1 MAAVHKKVN
10 SDQSDSEEN
19 RASFVFWDY
28 FSLFLLF
35 LHNAL

>member
-1 MAAVHKKVN
+1 MAAAHKKVN
-10 SDQSDSEEN
+10 SDQSDREEN

-28 FSLFLLF
+28 FSLFMLF